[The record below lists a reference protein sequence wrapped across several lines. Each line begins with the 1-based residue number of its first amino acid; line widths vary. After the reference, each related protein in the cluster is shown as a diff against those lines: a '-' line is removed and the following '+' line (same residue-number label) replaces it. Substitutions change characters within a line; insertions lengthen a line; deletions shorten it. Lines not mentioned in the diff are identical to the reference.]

1 MSAVRSDACVL
12 LTGRDDA
19 VRAVAYQIHRLSD
32 WNQGP
37 FTILDCSW
45 SEDLIERALFGAF
58 SVPAVGL
65 PDVQAR
71 AGTVLLHQVGR
82 LDRAVQSR
90 LADRLV
96 LHRAQNRPRCRLLA
110 STSEALLA
118 RVADGT
124 FDDRLYYRL
133 NVIHLVIPSGRPIR
147 SIRRM
152 LGADEGFLLTRGLAH
167 DGSVHAPTARRGW
180 PRPGLRTR

>member
-1 MSAVRSDACVL
+1 VFSA
-12 LTGRDDA
+12 
-19 VRAVAYQIHRLSD
+19 
-32 WNQGP
+32 
-37 FTILDCSW
+37 
-45 SEDLIERALFGAF
+45 
-58 SVPAVGL
+58 PAVES

-82 LDRAVQSR
+82 LGRAVQSR

-96 LHRAQNRPRCRLLA
+96 LLRAQTRPHWARWRLLA

-147 SIRRM
+147 STRRV
-152 LGADEGFLLTRGLAH
+152 LGADEAFLLTRGVAH
-167 DGSVHAPTARRGW
+167 DGSVHVPTARRGS
-180 PRPGLRTR
+180 PRPGLRTW